1 MEEGYTDPNGKRHT
15 ESREIHAQAS
25 CALFLWR
32 IPLNT
37 LLSPGMKNA
46 VICVQCFCPGKPTRN
61 KAFNT
66 FIFLGGCP
74 HLHSLPSMHQNP
86 RLPERKQML
95 SINILVC
102 ANKVQR
108 IPLSVLRMIETP
120 RYQPKASLASR
131 PLLQIAVS
139 GLTTVTFLHTAPNRR
154 WWLSVRWVNSASG
167 IWLRTASGSCFERI
181 SDHTQREAKIRTWLS
196 HMMAMLQ

>member
-108 IPLSVLRMIETP
+108 TTLISFKNDRNTQIPAKGQSCKPAPSTDSSLRPDHSDFSAHSSKQKMMT
-120 RYQPKASLASR
+120 
-131 PLLQIAVS
+131 VS
-139 GLTTVTFLHTAPNRR
+139 
-154 WWLSVRWVNSASG
+154 
-167 IWLRTASGSCFERI
+167 
-181 SDHTQREAKIRTWLS
+181 
-196 HMMAMLQ
+196 

>member
-1 MEEGYTDPNGKRHT
+1 MEEGYTDPNGKRHA

-46 VICVQCFCPGKPTRN
+46 VICVQCFCPESLLETKHSTLL
-61 KAFNT
+61 F
-66 FIFLGGCP
+66 FLGDAHTCTLCLACIRIP
-74 HLHSLPSMHQNP
+74 DYQKESRCSAEISLFAQT
-86 RLPERKQML
+86 RCREL
-95 SINILVC
+95 
-102 ANKVQR
+102 
-108 IPLSVLRMIETP
+108 PLSVLRMIETP
-120 RYQPKASLASR
+120 RHQPKASLASR
-131 PLLQIAVS
+131 PLLQTAIS

-167 IWLRTASGSCFERI
+167 IWLRTASGSCFERRR
-181 SDHTQREAKIRTWLS
+181 DHTQREAKIRTWLS
-196 HMMAMLQ
+196 HMMAILQ